1 MPKSTDQQE
10 TNRFKPFIPC
20 RCQRLLSI
28 LLWLAA
34 ISAGLYFRLYPF
46 IHQTTA
52 NLYDR
57 ATLVVLSR
65 LQATARQH
73 IQKNFPEQSEL
84 QKKYLTKR
92 YFDKILREEK
102 ENVRKS
108 IDNVYSA
115 LTQNQTSLHTTPYL
129 LEADPYNFYGLTRN
143 ILEKGAMSPMIKG
156 SKYFNERMLAPL
168 GHWEPLNLN
177 PYVGYFTYKFLKI
190 FKPDIPLMLA
200 VSFVPLLISVLAS
213 IVFWQ
218 LVRFLGCSSGAAFI
232 GSFFLLLSP
241 IFVKRSAFGWYDN
254 DPYNVF
260 FPLFIL
266 LIFFLGLN
274 KKASPKICLALGGLC
289 ALTITLYA
297 LFWQGWVFILCILF
311 SASLLILLYRFS
323 ILRHQTETKTLSIY
337 LTIVNIGTFLGVS
350 LAFGFQD
357 FFILFEEGWQ
367 ALKNFLEPQF
377 NLWPDMFIGVGELR
391 KISLLDLIDL
401 NGGILFF
408 LFAVIGFLF
417 WGFMSLR
424 KAKAPAATKSA
435 KTIDQFIV
443 LSLLSA
449 FTIFSA
455 LKAQRFALLSLISL
469 SIFFTLGIQYFWE
482 MIQWCI
488 NKTSLSDRLKTFT
501 IRIPLVIAVVLIFII
516 PLRTAHEEMLFWR
529 PIFNETWD
537 AALTQIR
544 KQTPVNSIVNA
555 WWPPGHFITSI
566 AQRRVTFD
574 GATINFPQA
583 YWMANIFL
591 SHDEESAVGVL
602 RMLNNSANQAADY
615 LQKCGFKLSIA
626 VETLKTITKLN
637 KAAANAFLKDKLSPE
652 QREELLALTHAL
664 PPPSYLFVYSEQIE
678 KNLELSFVGKWNFKK
693 AEELQTNP
701 KALARLPKRNS
712 PEYIRFLWDSVGGP
726 LRNSETLPEIMRKD
740 KTILFD
746 KGIAADLESMTVLI
760 NSKEF
765 GRGKPMYLIY
775 FDGNTVR
782 EAKQENASLNI
793 SVLIIKENNGHYHC
807 QLIDYALAKSLLFQ
821 LYYFQGKG
829 LKYFQPFIH
838 EVDLT
843 GRTDIYVYKID
854 WGKF

>member
-1 MPKSTDQQE
+1 MT
-10 TNRFKPFIPC
+10 FV
-20 RCQRLLSI
+20 
-28 LLWLAA
+28 LWLVAL
-34 ISAGLYFRLYPF
+34 SAGLYFRLYPF
-46 IHQTTA
+46 IHQTTS

-65 LQATARQH
+65 LQTTARLH
-73 IQKNFPEQSEL
+73 IQKNFPQQSEL
-84 QKKYLTKR
+84 QKKYLSKR
-92 YFDKILREEK
+92 YFDKILHEEK
-102 ENVRKS
+102 ENVLKS
-108 IDNVYSA
+108 IENVYSA
-115 LTQNQTSLHTTPYL
+115 LTQNQTSLKTIPYL
-129 LEADPYNFYGLTRN
+129 LEADPYNYYGLTRN
-143 ILEKGAMSPMIKG
+143 IVEKGAMSPIIKG

-177 PYVGYFTYKFLKI
+177 PYVGYLTYKFLKV
-190 FKPDIPLMLA
+190 FKPGIPLMLA
-200 VSFVPLLISVLAS
+200 VSFVPLLISVLAA

-218 LVRFLGCSSGAAFI
+218 LVRFLGCSSPAAFI
-232 GSFFLLLSP
+232 GSFFFLLSP

-254 DPYNVF
+254 DPYNIF

-266 LIFFLGLN
+266 QIFFLGLS
-274 KKASPKICLALGGLC
+274 KKASPKICLVFGGLC
-289 ALTITLYA
+289 ALSITLYA
-297 LFWQGWVFILCILF
+297 FFWQGWMFILCILLP
-311 SASLLILLYRFS
+311 ASLLIAFHNLFVP
-323 ILRHQTETKTLSIY
+323 HNQKNTKTLSLY
-337 LTIVNIGTFLGVS
+337 LTIVNLGTFFGVS

-357 FFILFEEGWQ
+357 FFILFKEGWQ

-408 LFAVIGFLF
+408 IIAVVGFF
-417 WGFMSLR
+417 CGGFKSLR
-424 KAKAPAATKSA
+424 SP
-435 KTIDQFIV
+435 KTRSNLSQKDCFVPCPRRDRGLAITLDQFIV
-443 LSLLSA
+443 LLLLTA
-449 FTIFSA
+449 FSILTA
-455 LKAQRFALLSLISL
+455 LGAQRFALLSLIPL
-469 SIFFTLGIQYFWE
+469 SIFFALGIQCLLE
-482 MIQWCI
+482 MIC
-488 NKTSLSDRLKTFT
+488 SL
-501 IRIPLVIAVVLIFII
+501 IPSHPSLLVGRFRKGVIIMTAVLMLII

-537 AALTQIR
+537 AALTKIR
-544 KQTPVNSIVNA
+544 QQTPAESIINA

-583 YWMANIFL
+583 YWMADVFL
-591 SHDEESAVGVL
+591 NQDEESAVGVL
-602 RMLNNSANQAADY
+602 RMLNSSANQGADY
-615 LQKCGFKLSIA
+615 LKKCGLRLSAA

-637 KAAANAFLKDKLSPE
+637 KDEANSFLKDKLSPE
-652 QREELLALTHAL
+652 QIEKLLALTHAL

-693 AEELQTNP
+693 AEELQANP
-701 KALARLPKRNS
+701 QALAQLPKRNS
-712 PEYIRFLWDSVGGP
+712 SEYIRFLWDSVGGP

-746 KGIAADLESMTVLI
+746 KGIAVDLETLTVLI

-765 GRGKPMYLIY
+765 GRGKPLYLIY

-782 EAKQENASLNI
+782 ETKQENASLNI
-793 SVLIIKENNGHYHC
+793 SVLMIKENNGRHHC
-807 QLIDYALAKSLLFQ
+807 QLIDYTLAKSLLFQ

-854 WGKF
+854 WEKFLNDIGDD